1 MAASSL
7 VLCSPLC
14 FLLSKYRHSAVKHLK
29 SAISDFYSVGD
40 LDSAKRTLLH
50 DVDSIKHEINL
61 QHIPERR
68 GQNRADRTVDDIFVI
83 LSCLDEN
90 LKLDCLPKYVSD
102 DVVDSFVRRRYGC
115 VNEDF

>member
-1 MAASSL
+1 MSVIFVSL
-7 VLCSPLC
+7 RQDGGFVACVVQSAVFFAL
-14 FLLSKYRHSAVKHLK
+14 KVQTYSAVKHLK

-102 DVVDSFVRRRYGC
+102 I
-115 VNEDF
+115 

>member
-1 MAASSL
+1 M
-7 VLCSPLC
+7 LCSPLC

-29 SAISDFYSVGD
+29 SAISDFYTVED

-50 DVDSIKHEINL
+50 DVDSIRHEINL

-68 GQNRADRTVDDIFVI
+68 EGQNSADRIVDDIFVI

-90 LKLDCLPKYVSD
+90 LKLDCLPRYVSD
-102 DVVDSFVRRRYGC
+102 KAGVMPPKIVGSLS
-115 VNEDF
+115 